1 MVFCMEVSE
10 ATALTG
16 ARSMGAELAD
26 AVISLMDPIQRVSSV
41 TASQVWDAKAAAT
54 MVIVTSVSP
63 TPIIVFRDAVR
74 LKPRRIR

>member
-10 ATALTG
+10 AALEG

-26 AVISLMDPIQRVSSV
+26 AVISLIDPKQRLSRV
-41 TASQVWDAKAAAT
+41 TANQVWDAKAAAT
-54 MVIVTSVSP
+54 MVIVASVSP